1 MSRVVMLGSGNVATH
16 LSLALQDV
24 GYEVLQVWSR
34 RMEMAQALASELHC
48 QACDD
53 LSLVV
58 SDADIYLYAL
68 RDDVIG
74 KVSEQLGISNGLHL
88 HTAGS
93 VSIDVFARGIKH
105 RGVLYPFQTFSKSKS
120 LSFKEIPIL
129 IEANGKQELSDIETM
144 AHLLSDQV
152 YRCDGEQRSGLH
164 LSGVFACNFTN
175 HMFVIAK
182 QLLERSELPFNIL
195 LPLIKETIAKLD
207 TVAPEQAQTGPAV
220 REDVVTMEKQRL
232 MLDGDALRQ
241 EIYTLISEDIIKSK
255 SEIKHKIE
263 E

>member
-1 MSRVVMLGSGNVATH
+1 M
-16 LSLALQDV
+16 
-24 GYEVLQVWSR
+24 
-34 RMEMAQALASELHC
+34 
-48 QACDD
+48 
-53 LSLVV
+53 
-58 SDADIYLYAL
+58 
-68 RDDVIG
+68 
-74 KVSEQLGISNGLHL
+74 
-88 HTAGS
+88 
-93 VSIDVFARGIKH
+93 FARGIKH
-105 RGVLYPFQTFSKSKS
+105 RVVLYPFQTFSKSKS